1 MWPYLVCYE
10 LMSGIRSI
18 SLAAALASLRAT
30 PLLPNCWVILSNG
43 SASELQG
50 LLAPMFDPSDRL
62 LVVLLDDDI
71 VAANID
77 LPAGMLR

>member
-30 PLLPNCWVILSNG
+30 PLLPNCWLMLSNG
-43 SASELQG
+43 SASELRR
-50 LLAPMFDPSDRL
+50 LLAPLFDPEDRL
-62 LVVLLDDDI
+62 LVVLLDDD
-71 VAANID
+71 VASANLD
-77 LPAGMLR
+77 LPPGMLR